1 MTEAKEPAKEQTK
14 ADFVSIDT
22 IPIILTYEFGD
33 SPTVIKFKCNIAYT
47 ADDRAARQAY
57 YALPDGDKDKGAFRF
72 NVDMLSRIVS
82 EIPEGLPGFEV
93 RGSATATPEA
103 GQAASISAAIKE
115 YFGTGEPILQK
126 IAADAIDRYNV
137 LSQPAE
143 FFR

>member
-82 EIPEGLPGFEV
+82 EIPEGLPGFT
-93 RGSATATPEA
+93 RQGATDQPLLTLAD
-103 GQAASISAAIKE
+103 AIKA